1 MVFDPWMPEWGNPAP
16 VMRRHRRLINMKQRQ
31 ISFIGLGSALVLT
44 AGLIFS
50 GCDKNNDVS
59 LPPIG
64 GYNSSD
70 EVGSANLVGYWSFD
84 GNGKE
89 AKSGASPASSVGA
102 TYVNDGVRN
111 QALSLSN
118 GYLYYT
124 QAMAAL
130 ASGQPFTVSAWVM
143 VTNTGSATSAPMNV
157 PYQYLQL
164 SIPGQLFGNFNGLI
178 QTDQFKFS
186 SDTLVFKSIYKDATN
201 GTQDNINN
209 FGTAGTDFKVV
220 KKAGTGEWVNVV
232 TTYNPNGGT
241 GNQNIF
247 RIYANGVMVSN
258 TNFELRGSAFKY
270 TPGETIIGG
279 WYNNIPG
286 KTVSTD
292 TWTVPFNGKIDE
304 IRVWNKLLP
313 ETDITSLYELGKAHR

>member
-1 MVFDPWMPEWGNPAP
+1 
-16 VMRRHRRLINMKQRQ
+16 MKQRQ
-31 ISFIGLGSALVLT
+31 ISLIGLGSALVIT
-44 AGLIFS
+44 AGLVFS

-64 GYNSSD
+64 GYNTSD
-70 EVGSANLVGYWSFD
+70 EVGAANLVGYWGLD

-89 AKSGASPASSVGA
+89 AKSGASPTSSVGA

-111 QALSLSN
+111 QALSLAN

-124 QAMAAL
+124 QALAAL
-130 ASGQPFTVSAWVM
+130 TTNQPFTVSAWVM
-143 VTNTGSATSAPMNV
+143 VTNTKGATTAPMNV

-164 SIPGQLFGNFNGLI
+164 AIPGQLFGNFNGLI
-178 QTDQFKFS
+178 QTDQYS
-186 SDTLVFKSIYKDATN
+186 VTSDTLVFKSIYKDKDN

-209 FGTAGTDFKVV
+209 FNLPTDYVVV
-220 KKAGTGEWVNVV
+220 KKAGTGQWVNVV
-232 TTYNPNGGT
+232 TTYNPAGGV
-241 GNQNIF
+241 GNAESIF
-247 RIYANGVMVSN
+247 RIYVDGVLVSN
-258 TNFELRGSAFKY
+258 KGFENRHGAYFKY
-270 TPGETIIGG
+270 TAGETIIGG

-304 IRVWNKLLP
+304 IRAWNKLLP